1 MIVDTRDGRIVTAR
15 AMMGANPLT
24 CPTIPFQLYEGYTDL
39 ADVPAPDHDPLTH
52 RVERA
57 AYAVRDGDS
66 WVPQYNVIALTQA
79 EIDAARRALVPAEV
93 PRWAGRLALKRHV
106 AQEGV
111 LVLLEPS
118 ETSSDNLLALVLLWR
133 DSLLPGELRDR
144 VDAALDDAKDWLR
157 DSDTVA
163 TLAAVL
169 GLTDDQIDALFI
181 WAGQQRV

>member
-1 MIVDTRDGRIVTAR
+1 MIVDTKDGLIVTAR
-15 AMMGANPLT
+15 EMMDANPLT
-24 CPTIPFQLYEGYTDL
+24 CPTIPFQLYEGYADL
-39 ADVPAPDHDPLTH
+39 ADVPAPEHNLLTH

-57 AYAVRDGDS
+57 AYAMRDGDS
-66 WVPQYNVIALTQA
+66 WVPQYNVIALTSE

-106 AQEGV
+106 LRAGE

-118 ETSSDNLLALVLLWR
+118 ETSSDNMLALVLLWR
-133 DSLLPGELRDR
+133 DSLLHGELRDR

-169 GLTDDQIDALFI
+169 GLTDDKVDALFI
-181 WAGQQRV
+181 WAGRQSV